1 MPLSDPQK
9 TQIRNGFTRL
19 RETMQPASLAFYEA
33 FFRRRPD
40 LRPMFRDDLAGQ
52 GMRFMATLGLVVDT
66 LDTPEA
72 LAERLAELGHGH
84 AALGVRAE
92 HFAPMGEA
100 LIETLQGELGPEFT
114 PEAEAAW
121 REAYADVA
129 RQLVASGQLA

>member
-9 TQIRNGFTRL
+9 TQIQDGFARL
-19 RETMQPASLAFYEA
+19 RHAMQPASLAFYEA

-52 GMRFMATLGLVVDT
+52 GMRFMATLGLVVDA
-66 LDTPEA
+66 LDTPEM
-72 LAERLAELGHGH
+72 LADRLAELGRGH
-84 AALGVRAE
+84 AALGVQAE

-100 LIETLQGELGPEFT
+100 LIETLQAEFGPEFT

-121 REAYADVA
+121 RAAYAEVA
-129 RQLVASGQLA
+129 RQLVASGHLA

>member
-1 MPLSDPQK
+1 MPLSDTQK
-9 TQIRNGFTRL
+9 TQIREGFAHL
-19 RETMQPASLAFYEA
+19 RESLQPASLAFYEA

-52 GMRFMATLGLVVDT
+52 GMRFMATLGLVVDM
-66 LDTPEA
+66 LDTPEM
-72 LAERLAELGHGH
+72 LADRMADLGRGH
-84 AALGVRAE
+84 AALGVQAE

-100 LIETLQGELGPEFT
+100 LIETLQGELGPDFT

-121 REAYADVA
+121 RAAYAEVA